1 MKRHRAEGKSPQ
13 FRLARTARLACLA
26 RLAPACR
33 WLDGQ
38 DGQLPVGQ
46 VVFAR
51 PCPQH
56 FDDVGHVVGAGI
68 RLPVSLSR
76 T

>member
-1 MKRHRAEGKSPQ
+1 MERHRAEGKSSQ

-46 VVFAR
+46 VVFPR
-51 PCPQH
+51 PCPQRL
-56 FDDVGHVVGAGI
+56 DDVGHMVGTGI